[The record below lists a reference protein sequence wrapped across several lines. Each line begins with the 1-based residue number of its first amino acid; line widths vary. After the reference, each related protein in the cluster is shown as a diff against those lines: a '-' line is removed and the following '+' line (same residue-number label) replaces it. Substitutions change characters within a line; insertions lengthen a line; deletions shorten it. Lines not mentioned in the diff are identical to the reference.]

1 MRARK
6 PTATGYENPYGVGQ
20 PVGRNQFARTPEPP
34 DAFDP
39 FERDSFKTL
48 HNVVKGI
55 VGDLRTKDHRPR
67 GVVTPL
73 RPTPHPVTGGE
84 DKLNLG
90 RRK

>member
-6 PTATGYENPYGVGQ
+6 PTARDYDISYGVGQ
-20 PVGRNQFARTPEPP
+20 PVGRNQFARGAEPP

-48 HNVVKGI
+48 HNVVNGI

-73 RPTPHPVTGGE
+73 RPAPHPVSGGQG
-84 DKLNLG
+84 KLNLG